1 MLRFSKPPHQ
11 PANFGDNVK
20 TAHDDILAIIK
31 RGDTPMSADFADK
44 WKSFKAVL
52 FKAQHFKCGYCEL
65 FLATHPGDVEHYRP
79 KAELQELPDDETQWG
94 EELKDV
100 FNVVGRLSYTCLTA
114 VIGGKLIPGRTILL
128 PAVVATRPGSATF
141 FLLTRS
147 PAPPLYR
154 AGTRFRCFSIHS
166 RVKTQWITLN
176 TTSSGR

>member
-1 MLRFSKPPHQ
+1 MLRFSKPPDQ

-114 VIGGKLIPGRTILL
+114 VIGGKLIPGR
-128 PAVVATRPGSATF
+128 
-141 FLLTRS
+141 
-147 PAPPLYR
+147 
-154 AGTRFRCFSIHS
+154 
-166 RVKTQWITLN
+166 K
-176 TTSSGR
+176 